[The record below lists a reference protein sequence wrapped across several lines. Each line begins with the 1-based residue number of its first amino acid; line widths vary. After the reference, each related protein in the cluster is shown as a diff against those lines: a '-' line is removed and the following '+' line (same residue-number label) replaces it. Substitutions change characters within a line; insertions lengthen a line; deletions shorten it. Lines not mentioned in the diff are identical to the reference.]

1 MASTLVD
8 SGVGGAP
15 SQRRAVLNTMCRRKR
30 RRGELALELGL
41 KKRCLGD
48 WLNNKRATQPAVVKA
63 GVALLAWT
71 QGTQADEPTAPTN
84 TAARERGA
92 AVPAVAP
99 ADRALDA
106 TLAERG
112 WTLHL
117 VKGHRYYLPPGVT
130 YGPPFK
136 NRVHYYDSRKRVRAV
151 LAQRHPRAP
160 DASKR
165 L

>member
-1 MASTLVD
+1 M
-8 SGVGGAP
+8 
-15 SQRRAVLNTMCRRKR
+15 RRRKR
-30 RRGELALELGL
+30 TRRDLALALGL
-41 KKRCLGD
+41 NKRCLGD
-48 WLNNKRATQPAVVKA
+48 WLNNKRATQPAVVHA

-71 QGTQADEPTAPTN
+71 DSNDAKADEPTAPTGAN
-84 TAARERGA
+84 SRPVGVRGA
-92 AVPAVAP
+92 AVPVVAP